1 MQYVRV
7 VLLPSEEQD
16 LLNDIK
22 DKDRNP
28 EIEKKPYIPP
38 AKAAKFYV
46 LLFCYMLYLY
56 IFG

>member
-28 EIEKKPYIPP
+28 EIEKKLMYIPP

-46 LLFCYMLYLY
+46 LLFCDMLYLY
-56 IFG
+56 IF

>member
-28 EIEKKPYIPP
+28 EIEKKLI
-38 AKAAKFYV
+38 
-46 LLFCYMLYLY
+46 
-56 IFG
+56 